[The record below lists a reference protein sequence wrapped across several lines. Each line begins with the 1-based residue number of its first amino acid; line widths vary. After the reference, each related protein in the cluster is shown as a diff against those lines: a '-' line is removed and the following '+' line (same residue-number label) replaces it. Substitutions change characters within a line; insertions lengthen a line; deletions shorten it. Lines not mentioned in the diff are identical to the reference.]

1 MDLTQGTLEEKNN
14 RAKKMML
21 WFSLISL
28 FMAFAGLTSA
38 VIISR
43 KRPDWSSELEMP
55 NIFLVSVFVA
65 VISSITFILAKQAL
79 KKGKRPVTSVLLI
92 TTFFL
97 GILFVFLQ
105 FEGFNALIESGY
117 RFTGEIS
124 NPKASFIFLIAFF
137 HVLHV
142 VAGLICILVVI
153 YNHFKQKYNLDKI
166 LGFELAATF
175 WHFVGILWIFLYLL
189 LTYVG

>member
-1 MDLTQGTLEEKNN
+1 MDLTQGTSEEKNS

-43 KRPDWSSELEMP
+43 NRPDWATELELP
-55 NIFLVSVFVA
+55 NIFLISVFV
-65 VISSITFILAKQAL
+65 VLLSSLTFIFAKQAL
-79 KKGKRPVTSVLLI
+79 IKENRSLTSLLLI
-92 TTFFL
+92 STL
-97 GILFVFLQ
+97 GLGVLFVFLQ
-105 FEGFNALIESGY
+105 FAGFEALIEAGY

-124 NPKASFIFLIAFF
+124 NPKSSFIFLIAFF

-153 YNHFKQKYNLDKI
+153 YNHFKQKYSAIKI

-175 WHFVGILWIFLYLL
+175 WHFVGILWVFLYLL
-189 LTYVG
+189 LRFVG

>member
-43 KRPDWSSELEMP
+43 RRPDWSSELELP
-55 NIFLVSVFVA
+55 NIFLISVFVA
-65 VISSITFILAKQAL
+65 IVSSITFILAKQAL
-79 KKGKRPVTSVLLI
+79 KKGNRSLTSILI
-92 TTFFL
+92 VTTFCL

-153 YNHFKQKYNLDKI
+153 YNHFKQKYNATKI

-175 WHFVGILWIFLYLL
+175 WHFVGILWVFLYLL
-189 LTYVG
+189 LTFVG

>member
-1 MDLTQGTLEEKNN
+1 MDLTQGTKEEKNE

-43 KRPDWSSELEMP
+43 KRPDWSNELELP

-65 VISSITFILAKQAL
+65 IISSITFILAKQAL
-79 KKGKRPVTSVLLI
+79 KKGNRSLTSTLLVL
-92 TTFFL
+92 TFVL
-97 GILFVFLQ
+97 GIVFVFLQ

-117 RFTGEIS
+117 RFTGKIS
-124 NPKASFIFLIAFF
+124 DPKASFIFLIAFF

-153 YNHFKQKYNLDKI
+153 YNHFKQKYNATKI

-189 LTYVG
+189 LYFVA

>member
-1 MDLTQGTLEEKNN
+1 MDLTQGTQEEKNS

-43 KRPDWSSELEMP
+43 KRPDWSSELELP
-55 NIFLVSVFVA
+55 NIFLISVFVA
-65 VISSITFILAKQAL
+65 IISSITFIMAKRTL
-79 KKGKRPVTSVLLI
+79 IKGNRLLTSVLLI
-92 TTFFL
+92 STLGL
-97 GILFVFLQ
+97 GIIFVFLQ
-105 FEGFNALIESGY
+105 FEGFKNLIDSGY
-117 RFTGEIS
+117 HLTGEVS

-142 VAGLICILVVI
+142 IAGLICVLVVI
-153 YNHFKQKYNLDKI
+153 YNHFKQKYSAIKM

-175 WHFVGILWIFLYLL
+175 WHFVGILWVFLYLL
-189 LTYVG
+189 LTFVG

>member
-1 MDLTQGTLEEKNN
+1 MDLTQGTKEEKNI

-43 KRPDWSSELEMP
+43 KRPDWSSELQIP
-55 NIFLVSVFVA
+55 NIFLISVFVVA
-65 VISSITFILAKQAL
+65 ISSITFILAKKTLQKENRTL
-79 KKGKRPVTSVLLI
+79 TSMWLI
-92 TTFFL
+92 ATLCL

-105 FEGFNALIESGY
+105 FEGFNVLVKTGY
-117 RFTGEIS
+117 YFTGETS

-142 VAGLICILVVI
+142 IAGLICILVVI
-153 YNHFKQKYNLDKI
+153 YNHFKQKYTPKKI
-166 LGFELAATF
+166 LGLELAATF
-175 WHFVGILWIFLYLL
+175 WHFVGILWVFLYLL
-189 LTYVG
+189 LSFVG

>member
-43 KRPDWSSELEMP
+43 KRPDWSSELELP
-55 NIFLVSVFVA
+55 NIFLISVFVA
-65 VISSITFILAKQAL
+65 IVSSITFILAKQAL
-79 KKGKRPVTSVLLI
+79 KKGNRSLTSILI
-92 TTFFL
+92 VTTFCL

-153 YNHFKQKYNLDKI
+153 YNHFKQKYNATKI

-175 WHFVGILWIFLYLL
+175 WHFVGILWVFLYLL
-189 LTYVG
+189 LTFVG

>member
-28 FMAFAGLTSA
+28 VMAFAGLTSA

-43 KRPDWSSELEMP
+43 KRADWTNELQLPD
-55 NIFLVSVFVA
+55 IFLVSVFV
-65 VISSITFILAKQAL
+65 VILSSITFIFAKQAL
-79 KKGKRPVTSVLLI
+79 KKENRLLTSILLLA
-92 TTFFL
+92 TLCL
-97 GILFVFLQ
+97 GILFVFIQ
-105 FEGFNALIESGY
+105 FKGFDALIAAGY

-124 NPKASFIFLIAFF
+124 DPKASFIFLIAFF

-142 VAGLICILVVI
+142 VAGLICVIVVI
-153 YNHFKQKYNLDKI
+153 YNHFKQKYSATKI

-175 WHFVGILWIFLYLL
+175 WHFVGVLWVFLYLL
-189 LTYVG
+189 LRFVG

>member
-1 MDLTQGTLEEKNN
+1 MDLTQGTIEEKNI

-43 KRPDWSSELEMP
+43 KRPDWSNELELP
-55 NIFLVSVFVA
+55 SIFLVSVFVA
-65 VISSITFILAKQAL
+65 IISSVAFILAKKAL
-79 KKGKRPVTSVLLI
+79 KNGNRSLTSMLLMA
-92 TTFFL
+92 TLAL
-97 GILFVFLQ
+97 GVLFVVFQ
-105 FEGFNALIESGY
+105 FMGFDALIKSGY
-117 RFTGEIS
+117 NFTGEIS
-124 NPKASFIFLIAFF
+124 NPKSSFIFLIAFF

-142 VAGLICILVVI
+142 LVGLICILVVI
-153 YNHFKQKYNLDKI
+153 YNHFKQKYTPTKI

-175 WHFVGILWIFLYLL
+175 WHFVGVLWVFLYLL
-189 LTYVG
+189 LYFIG

>member
-43 KRPDWSSELEMP
+43 KRPDWSNELELP
-55 NIFLVSVFVA
+55 NIFLISVFVA
-65 VISSITFILAKQAL
+65 IVSSITFILAKQAL
-79 KKGKRPVTSVLLI
+79 KKGNRPLTSILII
-92 TTFFL
+92 TTFCL

-153 YNHFKQKYNLDKI
+153 YNHFKQKYNATKI

-175 WHFVGILWIFLYLL
+175 WHFVGILWVFLYLL
-189 LTYVG
+189 LTFVG

>member
-1 MDLTQGTLEEKNN
+1 MDLTQGTPEEKNN

-43 KRPDWSSELEMP
+43 KRPDWSSELELP
-55 NIFLVSVFVA
+55 NIFLVSVIVA
-65 VISSITFILAKQAL
+65 IISSVTFILAKRVL
-79 KKGKRPVTSVLLI
+79 IKGNRSLTTTLLVL
-92 TTFFL
+92 TL
-97 GILFVFLQ
+97 GLGVLFVFLQ
-105 FEGFNALIESGY
+105 FEGFKNLIDSGY
-117 RFTGEIS
+117 HFTGEIS

-142 VAGLICILVVI
+142 LAGLICILVVI
-153 YNHFKQKYNLDKI
+153 YNHFKQKYHATKL

-175 WHFVGILWIFLYLL
+175 WHFVGILWVFLYLL
-189 LTYVG
+189 LTFIG